1 MRIFLLIISFVF
13 YSTYSNALVRLK
25 TSDFQQLIRKNKS
38 TTIVVF
44 WASYCPYCKKEIK
57 ELYKNKTELDKKQI
71 SVILI
76 SIDKLESS
84 ALRAY
89 KNLNVDFPLYIATN
103 NLINYLNI
111 RLVPIIAIYD
121 KNGNM
126 HDIAPGYKTFT
137 EILKMLKD

>member
-1 MRIFLLIISFVF
+1 MRIFLLLISLIF
-13 YSTYSNALVRLK
+13 YSTYSNALVKLK
-25 TSDFQQLIRKNKS
+25 IDDFQQLIRKNKS

-57 ELYKNKTELDKKQI
+57 ELYKNKIKLDKKQI

-121 KNGNM
+121 KFGNM

-137 EILKMLKD
+137 EILKMLKE